1 MDKAL
6 GLIEAI
12 GYSTAMT
19 ALDAA
24 VKAANVSFLGFE
36 RVIGVGKK
44 ISVTLKLEGEVA
56 AVKAAVDAGVAAAQ
70 KVGEV
75 LTSHVI
81 PRPHLEL
88 DKIIFS
94 AETKESLV
102 KTPEKEE
109 SKNKENKKAK

>member
-1 MDKAL
+1 MNKAL

-36 RVIGVGKK
+36 NVIGAGKK
-44 ISVTLKLEGEVA
+44 ISVTLKLEGDVA
-56 AVKAAVDAGVAAAQ
+56 AVKAAVDAGVAAAA

-81 PRPHLEL
+81 PRPHTEL

-94 AETKESLV
+94 KETRDSMLQVPQREEV
-102 KTPEKEE
+102 KKD
-109 SKNKENKKAK
+109 NKKSK